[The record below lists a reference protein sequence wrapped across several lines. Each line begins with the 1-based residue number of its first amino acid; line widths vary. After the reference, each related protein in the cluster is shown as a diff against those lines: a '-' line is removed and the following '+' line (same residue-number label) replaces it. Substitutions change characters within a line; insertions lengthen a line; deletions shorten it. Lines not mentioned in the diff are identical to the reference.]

1 MILIIIYFFKI
12 IALTIKIIIYKLIL
26 IKMEFNIDLSEKL
39 SLKYLNGV
47 PKDYDVSQIQYTFD
61 FVYMVLKNDSS
72 IEDALK
78 RVSDKYNL
86 SEVNFKEYLLEN
98 KYILTKG
105 NANDAL
111 IQLKSYN
118 TKSLKKMLKKNGL
131 KASGK
136 RQQIEKRIIESGLL
150 GSEQYLSSKS
160 KVFYKNKK
168 RRIRIFEK
176 FLYKYYYFNEFN
188 EFYMDNFRKKEE
200 KIPIA
205 FINHHIDNAIEY
217 NDHKRFAINS
227 QVMVEQFY
235 EKGSFKNMMEHVLK
249 ILCINLNPVW
259 KTDDLKNHGGIPLE
273 TYNNL
278 LFLKG
283 KLGKNRII
291 SAYFVVWDSF
301 NFEKIIVSKYAGYR
315 CLKDLLNYKD
325 YNKINDDLYAN
336 YYSND
341 DLKIKKITQKT
352 LFDF

>member
-1 MILIIIYFFKI
+1 MD
-12 IALTIKIIIYKLIL
+12 
-26 IKMEFNIDLSEKL
+26 FNIDLSQKL
-39 SLKYLNGV
+39 SLKYPNRV
-47 PKDYDVSQIQYTFD
+47 PKDYDVSEIQYTFD
-61 FVYMVLKNDSS
+61 FIYMVLKNDAG
-72 IEDALK
+72 IEEALK
-78 RVSDKYNL
+78 SVSYKYNL
-86 SEVNFKEYLLEN
+86 SEVHFKKYLIEN
-98 KYILTKG
+98 KYVLTKG
-105 NANDAL
+105 NANDASVE
-111 IQLKSYN
+111 LKRYN

-150 GSEQYLSSKS
+150 GSEEYLSSKS
-160 KVFYKNKK
+160 KIFYKNKK
-168 RRIRIFEK
+168 RRIRIFEQL
-176 FLYKYYYFNEFN
+176 LYKYYYFNEFN

-205 FINHHIDNAIEY
+205 FINRHIDKATEDE
-217 NDHKRFAINS
+217 DHYMFAVNS
-227 QVMVEQFY
+227 QVMVEHFY
-235 EKGSFKNMMEHVLK
+235 ERGNFKGMMEHVLK

-259 KTDDLKNHGGIPLE
+259 KTDDLKNHGGIPIE

-278 LFLKG
+278 LLLKG
-283 KLGKNRII
+283 RLGKNRII

-325 YNKINDDLYAN
+325 YNKINDELYTK